1 MTQSEA
7 LKILKT
13 GANVFLTGEPGSG
26 KTYVI
31 NEYVRYLKRAKVEV
45 AVTASTGIAATHLGG
60 MTIHSWSGIG
70 IHKFISS
77 WDMDR
82 ITSNQR
88 IYKRA
93 RCTKV
98 LVIDEISMLDSKTLE
113 CVDLVCREIKQI
125 SEPFGG
131 IQTVFV
137 GDFFQLPPVVRETEE
152 PEFAFTSKIWQE
164 INPIIC
170 YLSEQHRQEDKIFLE
185 ILSSLR
191 RNTITEVHRSLL
203 EKRCLSDSE
212 SLSQN
217 ITKLFT
223 HNEDVDR
230 INLSELERILGET
243 HVFEM
248 TCSGRKSLVE
258 QLKKG
263 CLSPEKLLLKK
274 GASVMFTKNSSK
286 GSFVNGTLGNVVDFE
301 NHTNYPIVKTQRGRN
316 ILAEPMDWTIDEHGK
331 ILCKISQ
338 IPLRLAWAMTVH
350 KSQGM
355 SLDAA
360 FVDLRSSFVKGQGYV
375 ALSRVRTLSG
385 LYLFGW
391 NNTALKIHPQVL
403 ARDEEFRE
411 LSSHARE
418 AFGKIPPEELIAI
431 HKNFINACGGKIL
444 DSGKEPNFTAK
455 GNKENHALSSE
466 GAYSV
471 EEIRG
476 KYPNAYKSWSE
487 EEDLMLSKH
496 YKSGKNIK
504 EIAECLGREKG
515 AISSRLKK
523 LGLINI

>member
-1 MTQSEA
+1 MTQLEA

-26 KTYVI
+26 KTYVV
-31 NEYVRYLKRAKVEV
+31 NEYMRYLNQAKVEV

-70 IHKFISS
+70 INKFITR

-88 IYKRA
+88 IYERV
-93 RCTKV
+93 RRTKV
-98 LVIDEISMLDSKTLE
+98 LVIDEISMLDGKILE
-113 CVDLVCREIKQI
+113 CVNQVCREIKQI
-125 SEPFGG
+125 AEPFGG

-137 GDFFQLPPVVRETEE
+137 GDFFQLPPVTRETEA
-152 PEFAFTSKIWQE
+152 PEFAFTSKIWRE
-164 INPIIC
+164 MNLVIS

-185 ILSSLR
+185 ILSALR
-191 RNTITEVHRSLL
+191 RNTISEIHCSFL
-203 EKRCLSDSE
+203 EKRSIGGSE

-230 INLSELERILGET
+230 INSSELERIPGKT
-243 HVFEM
+243 YVFEM
-248 TCSGRKSLVE
+248 TCAGRKSLIE

-274 GASVMFTKNSSK
+274 GASVMFTKNSTK
-286 GSFVNGTLGNVVDFE
+286 GSFVNGTLGTVVDFE
-301 NHTNYPIVKTQRGRN
+301 NHTNYPIVKTKRGKN
-316 ILAEPMDWTIDEHGK
+316 ILAESMDWTIDEHGK
-331 ILCKISQ
+331 ILGKISQ
-338 IPLRLAWAMTVH
+338 IPLAWAMTVH

-360 FVDLRSSFVKGQGYV
+360 FVDLRNSFVEGQGYV

-385 LYLFGW
+385 LYLSGW
-391 NNTALKIHPQVL
+391 NHTALKVHPQVL
-403 ARDEEFRE
+403 ARDKEFRE
-411 LSSHARE
+411 LSFHARE
-418 AFGKIPPEELIAI
+418 AFGKISHEELVTI
-431 HKNFINACGGKIL
+431 HDNFIKACGGKIF
-444 DSGKEPNFTAK
+444 EPISKSDFSVEIHSDGRTHLLEK
-455 GNKENHALSSE
+455 
-466 GAYSV
+466 AYSV
-471 EEIRG
+471 EKIRE

-487 EEDLMLSKH
+487 DEDGMLSE
-496 YKSGKNIK
+496 YYRSGKKVK
-504 EIAECLGREKG
+504 EISECLGRKKG

-523 LGLINI
+523 LGLISA